1 MSKNSEPLRV
11 FVAMPGSDMGA
22 SARWKEPE
30 QIKKYFFQR
39 ISERLQK
46 ALRRPVK
53 LVIEKDKV
61 LGGSIHA
68 SMFKEAWEADVYIAD
83 LTGNNPN
90 VYLELGVRW
99 ALKDNITVVVSQ
111 DVGSIKFNAAASR
124 GIPYKDDPEALSKA
138 IEDVVKAITEGLAE
152 QHYLDSPVRLNAEV
166 VSINRGDMKELEDRI
181 KQLEEENA
189 LLRAAQ
195 GRDYLTAGKSSS
207 DPPYRLE
214 MFSKAVEANPSLIEG
229 YLELGVELRN
239 LGNYQKAA
247 ATLRRGIE
255 LDANSALFYRELG
268 VVYNKMELFED
279 AVRSLREAVRLDPKD
294 TEAWNNLGG
303 VLRKL
308 GMKNSP
314 NDCNWEVLL
323 EARNSYNQAATLDE
337 HNAYALGNVARLDL
351 ILSQIEPDRKNAAMD
366 EFETLRLLCS
376 IKRKKTPNDY
386 WLIFDLADTY
396 LFVDDV
402 NKGHKL
408 YSEAVQLV
416 PTDYRESILS
426 SVTSLLKEILSLGA
440 IEEQIKAVVQEI
452 IEELNQAH
460 RQSSGSSSRT

>member
-138 IEDVVKAITEGLAE
+138 IEDVVKAITEGLVE
-152 QHYLDSPVRLNAEV
+152 QHYLE
-166 VSINRGDMKELEDRI
+166 
-181 KQLEEENA
+181 
-189 LLRAAQ
+189 
-195 GRDYLTAGKSSS
+195 
-207 DPPYRLE
+207 
-214 MFSKAVEANPSLIEG
+214 
-229 YLELGVELRN
+229 
-239 LGNYQKAA
+239 
-247 ATLRRGIE
+247 
-255 LDANSALFYRELG
+255 
-268 VVYNKMELFED
+268 
-279 AVRSLREAVRLDPKD
+279 D

-376 IKRKKTPNDY
+376 IKRKKAPNDY

-452 IEELNQAH
+452 IEEPNQAH